1 MGDGTRI
8 RPHKAGGRDGWKGCT
23 QHRGLRFCS
32 IRVFTAAFQAS
43 GDSIHPLGIRLDC
56 SPPRPTHV
64 HARPFRDV
72 HTEQNPSEPYMLA
85 SLHKAHGAAH
95 LSALQRARAAR
106 ARWGQLVSA
115 LYHGITP
122 SPSCRRLVS
131 SRPRDKGLGCF
142 VLYNFRFQNPFS
154 EWSPKTQNLSFYF
167 FTWEIHNGS
176 ITFLHLDFSPVF
188 RILHKT
194 VWN

>member
-8 RPHKAGGRDGWKGCT
+8 RPHKAGGRVGWKGCT

-106 ARWGQLVSA
+106 AWWGQLVSG

-122 SPSCRRLVS
+122 SPSRSKTRVS
-131 SRPRDKGLGCF
+131 F
-142 VLYNFRFQNPFS
+142 VLVT
-154 EWSPKTQNLSFYF
+154 KD
-167 FTWEIHNGS
+167 
-176 ITFLHLDFSPVF
+176 LDVLFCTIFVF
-188 RILHKT
+188 RIRFQKGHQKLKISLFTFFTRQKNRFFPSKKT
-194 VWN
+194 ESA

>member
-85 SLHKAHGAAH
+85 SLHKAHG
-95 LSALQRARAAR
+95 R
-106 ARWGQLVSA
+106 
-115 LYHGITP
+115 
-122 SPSCRRLVS
+122 SPSLCAAAGTRGTRSVGPTGV
-131 SRPRDKGLGCF
+131 RFIPRDNSFPLSFEDSCLL
-142 VLYNFRFQNPFS
+142 VLVTKDLDVLFCTILFS
-154 EWSPKTQNLSFYF
+154 ES
-167 FTWEIHNGS
+167 
-176 ITFLHLDFSPVF
+176 VF
-188 RILHKT
+188 RKVTKKLKISLFT
-194 VWN
+194 FFSRGR